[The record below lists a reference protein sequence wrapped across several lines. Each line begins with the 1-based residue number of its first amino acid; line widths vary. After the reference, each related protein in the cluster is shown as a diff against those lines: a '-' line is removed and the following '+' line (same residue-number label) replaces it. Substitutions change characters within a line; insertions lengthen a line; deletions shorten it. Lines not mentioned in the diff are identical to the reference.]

1 MTEGRRMT
9 DDLVHQVL
17 ARLER
22 VLDPCSCMTDHPVSI
37 VDLGLVESIEVDD
50 GRVDVELVATS
61 PMCLYMADIVD
72 EATAEVS
79 TLDGVDEV
87 QVTQNVRTL
96 WRPERMDPALRE
108 RKRKRYG
115 ARPWDGSNAV

>member
-1 MTEGRRMT
+1 MTEE
-9 DDLVHQVL
+9 LVNQVL
-17 ARLER
+17 TRLER

-37 VDLGLVESIEVDD
+37 VDLGLVESIEVGD
-50 GRVDVELVATS
+50 GSVDVELVATS

-79 TLDGVDEV
+79 TLDGVEEV
-87 QVTQNVRTL
+87 QVTQNVRKL

-108 RKRKRYG
+108 RKREQFG
-115 ARPWDGSNAV
+115 ARVWDGSNAV